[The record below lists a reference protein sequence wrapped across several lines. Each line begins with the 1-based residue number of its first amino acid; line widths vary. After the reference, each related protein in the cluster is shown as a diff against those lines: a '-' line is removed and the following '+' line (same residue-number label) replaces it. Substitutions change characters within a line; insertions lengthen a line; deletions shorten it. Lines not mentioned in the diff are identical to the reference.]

1 MRNATGYL
9 PMFFLP
15 QTAEYAL
22 RATLHIA
29 SRHPESVRVTELSA
43 AVNAP
48 ANYLSKTLNHLA
60 RAGVLTS
67 TRGPSGGFRLTKDPS
82 RVNLA
87 EVVKVFIGG
96 APKRCLLGHG
106 PCGTNRE
113 CSVHER
119 WKPLSGQ
126 LDDFFRR
133 TTLADLATVGPT
145 TDSAS

>member
-1 MRNATGYL
+1 
-9 PMFFLP
+9 MFILP

-60 RAGVLTS
+60 RAGVLAS
-67 TRGPSGGFRLTKDPS
+67 TRGPAGGFRLRREPS
-82 RVNLA
+82 RVSLA
-87 EVVKVFIGG
+87 QVVDVFVGG
-96 APKRCLLGHG
+96 APRRCLIGHG
-106 PCGTNRE
+106 PCGDNPHCT
-113 CSVHER
+113 VHER
-119 WKPLSGQ
+119 WKPLARE

-133 TTLADLATVGPT
+133 TTLADVVGDARPT
-145 TDSAS
+145 GGGP